1 MKNTIRIIVILVI
14 LLAISPP
21 FFSQNSIKTVEFW
34 TDGNSANCTRQTI
47 SASSVFLW
55 QDEINLASLVDG
67 LHTFNVRF
75 KDEYGVWSP
84 IETRFFVKQTNALG
98 QGELKKITALEY
110 WMNGNSSNRT
120 QRILNGQ
127 TTFAWE
133 ELIDVA
139 GLSDGVN
146 TFNAR
151 FKDEYGVWS
160 PIETRFFV
168 KQTNAL
174 GQGELKKITA
184 LEYWMNGNSS
194 NRMQRIL
201 NGQTT
206 FAWEELIDVAGLSD
220 GVNTFNARFKDEYG
234 VWSPVETRFFLKQ
247 TNAAG
252 QGVLKNIAALEYWMN
267 GNSTNRTQRTLN
279 GQTSFTWEEL
289 IDVAGIPDGVNTFN
303 VRFKDEYG
311 VWSPIET
318 RFFLKQTNAAGQGV
332 LKKIAALEYW
342 MNGNSAN
349 ITQRV
354 LNGQTTFSLDELI
367 DVGGIP
373 DGVNTFNARFKDE
386 YGVWSP
392 IETRFFVKQSAISG
406 EGNKKLTTLEY
417 WIDANST
424 NRISKTF
431 TPSNPYLWEELIP
444 TDDVPNG
451 LHTFNVRWKDDKGI
465 WTMVQTQFFLKDE
478 KKFAQL
484 GENKIVGYRLW
495 FSEEP
500 DYFENIP
507 VAAMENVVSI
517 NDSVPLTYLP
527 KGRHQIAYQLKD
539 ARGVWSPVIT
549 DSIDKPDHALFSF
562 VADKLEIIQGETVK
576 FTPST
581 KLFIDSIVWSFGDG
595 MTEVNFEPEHKYDS
609 IGKFDVTATVWHK
622 GTNEGV
628 PYTEIKYITVMTTGL
643 LAPEV
648 YTLKMYPVPAKNS
661 LTIESPSIRM
671 NSIQLVTLNG
681 KVIKD
686 VVPENPEKTVLPIGN
701 LQPGTYIIVVKTD
714 KGWLTNKIVKE

>member
-1 MKNTIRIIVILVI
+1 MKNTIRITAILVVF
-14 LLAISPP
+14 LTISPP
-21 FFSQNSIKTVEFW
+21 FFSQNSIKSVEFW
-34 TDGNSANCTRQTI
+34 TDGNGENRNRQPI
-47 SASSVFLW
+47 SSSNTFIW
-55 QDEINLASLVDG
+55 QDEINLAALVDG
-67 LHTFNVRF
+67 LHTFNMRIQDS
-75 KDEYGVWSP
+75 KGVWSQV
-84 IETRFFVKQTNALG
+84 ETLFFLKQTNAAG
-98 QGELKKITALEY
+98 QGVLKKIAALEY
-110 WMNGNSSNRT
+110 WMNGNSANRT
-120 QRILNGQ
+120 QRVLNGQ
-127 TTFAWE
+127 TSFTWE

-139 GLSDGVN
+139 GIPDGAN

-160 PIETRFFV
+160 PIETRFFL
-168 KQTNAL
+168 KQTNAA
-174 GQGELKKITA
+174 GQGVLKKIVA
-184 LEYWMNGNSS
+184 LEYWMNGNSA
-194 NRMQRIL
+194 NRTQRTL
-201 NGQTT
+201 NGQTSFT
-206 FAWEELIDVAGLSD
+206 WEELIDVAGIPD
-220 GVNTFNARFKDEYG
+220 GANTFNARFKDEYG
-234 VWSPVETRFFLKQ
+234 VWSPIETRFFLKQ

-267 GNSTNRTQRTLN
+267 GNSANRTQRTLN

-303 VRFKDEYG
+303 
-311 VWSPIET
+311 
-318 RFFLKQTNAAGQGV
+318 AH
-332 LKKIAALEYW
+332 
-342 MNGNSAN
+342 
-349 ITQRV
+349 
-354 LNGQTTFSLDELI
+354 
-367 DVGGIP
+367 
-373 DGVNTFNARFKDE
+373 FKDE

-417 WIDANST
+417 WMDANST

-465 WTMVQTQFFLKDE
+465 WTMVHTQFFFKDE
-478 KKFAQL
+478 KKFAQI

-507 VAAMENVVSI
+507 VIAMENVVAI

-562 VADKLEIIQGETVK
+562 VADKLEIIQGETIK

-609 IGKFDVTATVWHK
+609 IGKFDVMATVWHK
-622 GTNEGV
+622 GTNEGI
-628 PYTEIKYITVMTTGL
+628 PYEEIKYITVTSTGL
-643 LAPEV
+643 LSPEV
-648 YTLKMYPVPAKNS
+648 YSLKMYPIPAKNY
-661 LTIESPSIRM
+661 LTIECPSLPMKSVQII
-671 NSIQLVTLNG
+671 SLNG
-681 KVIKD
+681 KVMKEFLT
-686 VVPENPEKTVLPIGN
+686 ENSEKAVLPIGN
-701 LQPGTYIIVVKTD
+701 LQAGTYIVVVKTD
-714 KGWLTNKIVKE
+714 KGWLSGKIVKE

>member
-1 MKNTIRIIVILVI
+1 MKKAKNIIAIIAVIL
-14 LLAISPP
+14 AFSPP
-21 FFSQNSIKTVEFW
+21 IFSQNSIQLIEFW
-34 TDGNSANCTRQTI
+34 TDGNSESRTRQTI
-47 SASSVFLW
+47 SAASVFSW
-55 QDEINLASLVDG
+55 QDEINLATLVDG
-67 LHTFNVRF
+67 LHTFNARF

-84 IETRFFVKQTNALG
+84 VETRFFVKQTNALG

-120 QRILNGQ
+120 QRILNAQ

-139 GLSDGVN
+139 N
-146 TFNAR
+146 
-151 FKDEYGVWS
+151 
-160 PIETRFFV
+160 I
-168 KQTNAL
+168 
-174 GQGELKKITA
+174 
-184 LEYWMNGNSS
+184 
-194 NRMQRIL
+194 
-201 NGQTT
+201 
-206 FAWEELIDVAGLSD
+206 SD

-234 VWSPVETRFFLKQ
+234 VWSPVETRFFVKQ
-247 TNAAG
+247 TNALG
-252 QGVLKNIAALEYWMN
+252 QGKLKKITALEYWMN
-267 GNSTNRTQRTLN
+267 GNSSNRTQRILN
-279 GQTSFTWEEL
+279 GQTTFAWEEL
-289 IDVAGIPDGVNTFN
+289 IDVAN
-303 VRFKDEYG
+303 
-311 VWSPIET
+311 
-318 RFFLKQTNAAGQGV
+318 
-332 LKKIAALEYW
+332 
-342 MNGNSAN
+342 
-349 ITQRV
+349 
-354 LNGQTTFSLDELI
+354 
-367 DVGGIP
+367 IP

-392 IETRFFVKQSAISG
+392 VETRFFVKQSTALT
-406 EGNKKLTTLEY
+406 EGNKNITNLEY
-417 WIDANST
+417 WMDGNTAN
-424 NRISKTF
+424 RVSKTI
-431 TPSNPYLWEELIP
+431 TPNNPYHWEELIS
-444 TDDVPNG
+444 TDELQNG
-451 LHTFNVRWKDDKGI
+451 LHTFNVRWKDEKGI
-465 WTMVQTQFFLKDE
+465 WTMVHTLFFVKDE
-478 KKFAQL
+478 NQFTSL

-507 VAAMENVVSI
+507 VTAIENVVAI

-539 ARGVWSPVIT
+539 ARGVWSPVIA

-562 VADKLEIIQGETVK
+562 VADKLEIAKGETVK

-595 MTEVNFEPEHKYDS
+595 VTEINFEPEHKYDS
-609 IGKFDVTATVWHK
+609 IGKFDVMATVWHR

-628 PYTEIKYITVMTTGL
+628 PYVEIKYITVTPTGL

-661 LTIESPSIRM
+661 FTIESPSLPM

-686 VVPENPEKTVLPIGN
+686 VLPENPEKTAFPVEN
-701 LQPGTYIIVVKTD
+701 LQPGTYIVVVKTD